1 MSWKTGFDLYRD
13 APVGA
18 GGENLTLSQQATQQ
32 ANCLD
37 AGYAGNCRIRF
48 DRNRKD
54 IFHYGLYAHARGV
67 PKSLFACLDGPVG
80 QPTGFN
86 SEGSCTTHN
95 PLFHVPRS
103 SAGVADVPGG
113 DFIISLGFWDGFVGT
128 DFVQASTTLHEL
140 GHNLERWHGG
150 DPPQF
155 SSVAPGV
162 SSAPEDRV
170 ILFEPNCKPNYLSVM
185 SYLFQVRGLLD
196 DAGDPHLSYSSQVID
211 PLDETSLGSGVTM
224 PGPYRTAWFAPRVP
238 GTLGYSLGI
247 PAAKRFCTGSN
258 FPRPSADRR
267 GLITLASTRRA
278 SQR

>member
-1 MSWKTGFDLYRD
+1 M
-13 APVGA
+13 
-18 GGENLTLSQQATQQ
+18 
-32 ANCLD
+32 
-37 AGYAGNCRIRF
+37 
-48 DRNRKD
+48 
-54 IFHYGLYAHARGV
+54 
-67 PKSLFACLDGPVG
+67 
-80 QPTGFN
+80 
-86 SEGSCTTHN
+86 
-95 PLFHVPRS
+95 PRS

-128 DFVQASTTLHEL
+128 DFVQASTTMHEL

-155 SSVAPGV
+155 SSVAAGV

-224 PGPYRTAWFAPRVP
+224 PGPYRTAWFAPRARHTRLLP
-238 GTLGYSLGI
+238 GPLRGEAVLPRLELPEPSPTNPPWVDYVRI
-247 PAAKRFCTGSN
+247 DATGVSG
-258 FPRPSADRR
+258 R
-267 GLITLASTRRA
+267 
-278 SQR
+278 

>member
-1 MSWKTGFDLYRD
+1 M
-13 APVGA
+13 
-18 GGENLTLSQQATQQ
+18 
-32 ANCLD
+32 
-37 AGYAGNCRIRF
+37 
-48 DRNRKD
+48 
-54 IFHYGLYAHARGV
+54 YAHARGV
-67 PKSLFACLDGPVG
+67 PKSLFACLDGPSG

-86 SEGSCTTHN
+86 SEGGCTTHN

-128 DFVQASTTLHEL
+128 DFVQASTTMHEL

-238 GTLGYSLGI
+238 GTLGHSLGI
-247 PAAKRFCTGSN
+247 PAAKRFCPGSN
-258 FPRPSADRR
+258 FPDPLPTNPPWVDYTRIDATGVSALIDWDADGNPSEPATQDVNF
-267 GLITLASTRRA
+267 GGSLDLSPV
-278 SQR
+278 SGV